1 MNDATI
7 VSIIVA
13 GLLFGTPLIF
23 AAIGE
28 LISESSGVLNL
39 SLDGTML
46 VSAVTGYGV
55 AAGTG
60 SIWIATLAAMA
71 VGVTMSGLLA
81 FLTIGLR
88 VSQILAGLGLL
99 IFGIGLSDFIGQAG
113 DSPLAGRPAGA
124 SIEPLT
130 TGGLTDVPLAGPIL
144 FSHDLVVYSSW
155 ALVVIAHW
163 YLYHTEAGLRVR
175 AVGHDPASAEAAG
188 VSVART
194 RTIHVLAGGALAG
207 IGGAYYSIGLINQWQ
222 EGLTANAGWLA
233 IAIVLA
239 VRWRPL
245 GVLVA
250 AFVFGA
256 SIRLGFTLQV
266 AGASMPTEV
275 LAMIPYLL
283 AIGAVLYT
291 SSRRDARRT
300 TQPKALGIPFFREER

>member
-7 VSIIVA
+7 VNIIVA

-46 VSAVTGYGV
+46 VSAVTAYGV

-60 SIWIATLAAMA
+60 SIWLAMLAAMA
-71 VGVTMSGLLA
+71 VGVGMSGLLA
-81 FLTIGLR
+81 FLAIGLR

-99 IFGIGLSDFIGQAG
+99 IFGIGLSSFVGEAG
-113 DSPLAGRPAGA
+113 DRPLAGRPAGA
-124 SIEPLT
+124 SIEPLI
-130 TGGLTDVPLAGPIL
+130 TGNVSEIPLAGPIL
-144 FSHDLVVYSSW
+144 FSHDFVVYGGW
-155 ALVVIAHW
+155 ALVVLAHW
-163 YLYHTEAGLRVR
+163 YLYHTEMGLRVR

-188 VSVART
+188 VPVALT
-194 RTIHVLAGGALAG
+194 RTIHVLTGGALAG

-245 GVLVA
+245 GVFVA

-256 SIRLGFTLQV
+256 SIRLGFTLQLV
-266 AGASMPTEV
+266 GTSVPTEV
-275 LAMIPYLL
+275 LAMIPYFL

-291 SSRRDARRT
+291 SLRRETRRD
-300 TQPKALGIPFFREER
+300 TQPKALAIPFFREEM